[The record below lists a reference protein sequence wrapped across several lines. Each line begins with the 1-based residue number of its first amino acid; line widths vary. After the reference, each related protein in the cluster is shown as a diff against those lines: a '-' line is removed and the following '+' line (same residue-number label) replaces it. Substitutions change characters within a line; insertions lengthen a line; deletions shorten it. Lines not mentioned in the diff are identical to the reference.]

1 MPRMNLNK
9 YNYMSAALEFF
20 AAVVTLVMLVGCLLE
35 RKKSAKT
42 SRLFAWCLVCH
53 AAMLLVDAPIWLFLI
68 NPSPEKVIPIK
79 ILSFFSDMFF
89 CAIISLYAY
98 CLTEYVSETKKV
110 SYRYANVL
118 TVLCGVAT
126 LLYFVNIFNGMYIYY
141 DETGLD
147 KTGSIYLLSQIINIA
162 LPASTM
168 IFAFWAGGRP
178 GLWCFTG
185 LFP

>member
-1 MPRMNLNK
+1 MPRMNLNE

-98 CLTEYVSETKKV
+98 CEIKIK
-110 SYRYANVL
+110 
-118 TVLCGVAT
+118 
-126 LLYFVNIFNGMYIYY
+126 
-141 DETGLD
+141 
-147 KTGSIYLLSQIINIA
+147 IIV
-162 LPASTM
+162 
-168 IFAFWAGGRP
+168 
-178 GLWCFTG
+178 
-185 LFP
+185 